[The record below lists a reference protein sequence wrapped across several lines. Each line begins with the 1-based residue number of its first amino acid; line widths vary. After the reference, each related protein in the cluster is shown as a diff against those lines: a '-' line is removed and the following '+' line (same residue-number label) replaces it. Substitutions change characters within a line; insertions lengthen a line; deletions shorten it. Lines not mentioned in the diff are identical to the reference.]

1 MNFLAFVMEHLLP
14 PDPSA
19 TSISNVS
26 KQSKTFLQYMAM
38 SSVSTAQIVFVN
50 EFKNC
55 FAHALLLPESSV
67 KHNWLR
73 SLANLLS
80 AILDKQSSLSA
91 RTAARMLVRK
101 GIITDLARAVHCLD
115 LNSSHL
121 VSTVNTL
128 LKPLESLTKFV
139 NQVSAVQQKQ
149 GAGDEKAA
157 TANTSETD
165 GNTATTAAAN
175 TDQAQQ
181 QPTDQ
186 RDNTSTVEQ
195 QSASGD
201 QPMNS
206 TDHQETSNMES
217 TLFDGVQS
225 ESLVPLEEDPQDV
238 EHEDSEQQDILYPAA
253 AIVDELVEGLIEE
266 GLLEERQSGSDGNSI
281 SDMETVSEED
291 SEEAADIEDNC
302 NSAGEE
308 QGKEWTHV
316 FHYVFG
322 KAMLLVVCIQISC
335 SICMV
340 G

>member
-1 MNFLAFVMEHLLP
+1 MTFLAFVMEHLLP

-38 SSVSTAQIVFVN
+38 SSVSAAQLMFVN

-55 FAHALLLPESSV
+55 FARALLLPESSV

-91 RTAARMLVRK
+91 RIAARLLVRK

-121 VSTVNTL
+121 VSTVNTI

-139 NQVSAVQQKQ
+139 NQVSALQQKQ
-149 GAGDEKAA
+149 GANDDKAA
-157 TANTSETD
+157 TASTSETD
-165 GNTATTAAAN
+165 GNATTSAAAAAN

-181 QPTDQ
+181 QPPSDQ
-186 RDNTSTVEQ
+186 RDNTTTEQ
-195 QSASGD
+195 QPSTND
-201 QPMNS
+201 QSVNS
-206 TDHQETSNMES
+206 TERQETTNMDS
-217 TLFDGVQS
+217 SLFDGIQN
-225 ESLVPLEEDPQDV
+225 ESLVPLEEEPQDI
-238 EHEDSEQQDILYPAA
+238 EHEEGEQQDMLYPAA

-266 GLLEERQSGSDGNSI
+266 GLLEDRQSGSEGNSI
-281 SDMETVSEED
+281 SDMETVSDED

-308 QGKEWTHV
+308 QGKEYICHV
-316 FHYVFG
+316 VYLITKALYVHVI
-322 KAMLLVVCIQISC
+322 KV
-335 SICMV
+335 
-340 G
+340 

>member
-1 MNFLAFVMEHLLP
+1 MTFLAFVMEHLLP

-38 SSVSTAQIVFVN
+38 SSVSTAQLMFVN

-121 VSTVNTL
+121 VSTVNTI

-139 NQVSAVQQKQ
+139 NQVSALQQKQ
-149 GAGDEKAA
+149 GANDDKAA
-157 TANTSETD
+157 NANTTETD
-165 GNTATTAAAN
+165 GNAVTSAAATASTEQTQQLPVDQRGN
-175 TDQAQQ
+175 TAIAEQ
-181 QPTDQ
+181 QPS
-186 RDNTSTVEQ
+186 NN
-195 QSASGD
+195 D
-201 QPMNS
+201 QPVNS
-206 TDHQETSNMES
+206 SDCQETTNMDS
-217 TLFDGVQS
+217 SLFDGVQN
-225 ESLVPLEEDPQDV
+225 ESLVPLEEEPQDI
-238 EHEDSEQQDILYPAA
+238 EHEEGEQDMLYPAA

-266 GLLEERQSGSDGNSI
+266 GLLEDRQSGSEGNSI
-281 SDMETVSEED
+281 SDMETVSDED

-308 QGKEWTHV
+308 QGKQYNATSS
-316 FHYVFG
+316 
-322 KAMLLVVCIQISC
+322 LC
-335 SICMV
+335 
-340 G
+340 

>member
-1 MNFLAFVMEHLLP
+1 MTFLAFVMEHLLP

-38 SSVSTAQIVFVN
+38 SSVSAAQLMFVN

-55 FAHALLLPESSV
+55 FARALLLPESSV

-91 RTAARMLVRK
+91 RIAARLLVRK

-121 VSTVNTL
+121 VSTVNTI

-139 NQVSAVQQKQ
+139 NQVSALQQKQ
-149 GAGDEKAA
+149 GANDDKAA
-157 TANTSETD
+157 TASTSETD
-165 GNTATTAAAN
+165 GNATTSAAAAAN

-181 QPTDQ
+181 QPPSDQ
-186 RDNTSTVEQ
+186 RDNTTTEQ
-195 QSASGD
+195 QPSTND
-201 QPMNS
+201 QSVNS
-206 TDHQETSNMES
+206 TERQETTNMDS
-217 TLFDGVQS
+217 SLFDGIQN
-225 ESLVPLEEDPQDV
+225 ESLVPLEEEPQDID
-238 EHEDSEQQDILYPAA
+238 HEEGEQQDMLYPAA

-266 GLLEERQSGSDGNSI
+266 GLLEDRQSGSEGNSI
-281 SDMETVSEED
+281 SDMETVSDED

-308 QGKEWTHV
+308 QGKEYICHV
-316 FHYVFG
+316 VYLITKALYVHVI
-322 KAMLLVVCIQISC
+322 KV
-335 SICMV
+335 
-340 G
+340 

>member
-1 MNFLAFVMEHLLP
+1 MTFLAFVMEHLLP

-38 SSVSTAQIVFVN
+38 SSVSTAQLMFVN

-55 FAHALLLPESSV
+55 FARALLLPESSV

-91 RTAARMLVRK
+91 RTVARMLVRK

-121 VSTVNTL
+121 VSTINTI

-139 NQVSAVQQKQ
+139 NQVSALQQKQ
-149 GAGDEKAA
+149 GTGDDKAATTNTSETNGNTATSAA
-157 TANTSETD
+157 TANT
-165 GNTATTAAAN
+165 
-175 TDQAQQ
+175 DQTQQQQ
-181 QPTDQ
+181 QPADQ
-186 RDNTSTVEQ
+186 RDNTTTTTTTTTTEQ
-195 QSASGD
+195 QPVNSE

-206 TDHQETSNMES
+206 TDQQES
-217 TLFDGVQS
+217 TNMDRSLFDGVQN
-225 ESLVPLEEDPQDV
+225 ESLVPLEEEPQNI
-238 EHEDSEQQDILYPAA
+238 EHEESEQQSMLYPAA

-266 GLLEERQSGSDGNSI
+266 GLLEDRQSGSEGNSI
-281 SDMETVSEED
+281 SDMETASDED

-308 QGKEWTHV
+308 QGKE
-316 FHYVFG
+316 
-322 KAMLLVVCIQISC
+322 
-335 SICMV
+335 
-340 G
+340 

>member
-1 MNFLAFVMEHLLP
+1 MTFLAFVMEHLLP

-38 SSVSTAQIVFVN
+38 SSVSAAQLMFVN

-55 FAHALLLPESSV
+55 FARALLLPESSV

-91 RTAARMLVRK
+91 RIAARLLVRK

-121 VSTVNTL
+121 VSTVNTI

-139 NQVSAVQQKQ
+139 NQVSALQQKQ
-149 GAGDEKAA
+149 GANDDKAA
-157 TANTSETD
+157 TASTSETD
-165 GNTATTAAAN
+165 GNATTSAAAAAAN

-181 QPTDQ
+181 QPPSDQ
-186 RDNTSTVEQ
+186 RDNTTTEQ
-195 QSASGD
+195 QPSTND
-201 QPMNS
+201 QSVNS
-206 TDHQETSNMES
+206 TERQETTNMDS
-217 TLFDGVQS
+217 SLFDGIQN
-225 ESLVPLEEDPQDV
+225 ESLVPLEEEPQDID
-238 EHEDSEQQDILYPAA
+238 HEEGEQQDMLYPAA

-266 GLLEERQSGSDGNSI
+266 GLLEDRQSGSEGNSI
-281 SDMETVSEED
+281 SDMETVSDED

-308 QGKEWTHV
+308 QGKEYTCHV
-316 FHYVFG
+316 VYLITKASYVHEYY
-322 KAMLLVVCIQISC
+322 
-335 SICMV
+335 
-340 G
+340 